1 MAGDRTMTED
11 HKIRA
16 RQLIDEL
23 IAAESMGDKERVR
36 DALEEL
42 RDLAQLQECE
52 KRDEES

>member
-1 MAGDRTMTED
+1 MTDD

-23 IAAESMGDKERVR
+23 ITAESMGDKERVK

-42 RDLAQLQECE
+42 RDLGLLQECE
-52 KRDEES
+52 KRDEEP